1 MTDAEL
7 GGHDPP
13 GAQISRGSTQSI
25 RNGLNCFREHPLISL
40 ALLGGINATS
50 SAEDVI
56 ALLEATPGLDSDLLA
71 TLKTEIEAGTH
82 HSCSPRATSPPAHMN
97 HARLATSPPG
107 HR

>member
-1 MTDAEL
+1 
-7 GGHDPP
+7 
-13 GAQISRGSTQSI
+13 
-25 RNGLNCFREHPLISL
+25 
-40 ALLGGINATS
+40 
-50 SAEDVI
+50 VI